1 MPRHDKLRTV
11 WITLAML
18 ALATQPGCEYDR
30 EKPIFMAPG
39 SYGDIAVVVS
49 SDALTGALDT
59 FQAAFNQTFTFVLV
73 EEDLFRLD
81 FYGPD
86 RWELAKGYKNIIF
99 VWRVGDGGA
108 VEKYLRNK
116 LTSEGE
122 ARASTA
128 GGVLLQ
134 IEEPFASYQHA
145 LVAAG
150 TDRNS
155 LISFMRN
162 HAVEI
167 REVFETT
174 SARRIMRR
182 YRHTGLNVEAMDRV
196 WLRHHFF
203 LEMPAEFALNQD
215 SPDGFGAVEFMQT
228 GPSRGLTI
236 AWTHSVDPQ
245 FLLSRRDLLLQWR
258 EEIAAKMHGDEI
270 VPEAVVWKQDV
281 IAGLPAVRLEGAWN
295 SQRFTG
301 GGPFWAWFIADPAG
315 QRVFCLDALCYAPGV
330 DKMDYFR
337 RMQAILQTF
346 SLQRPQA

>member
-1 MPRHDKLRTV
+1 VPRRLV
-11 WITLAML
+11 PLLAML
-18 ALATQPGCEYDR
+18 AMLTLPACEYDR

-49 SDALTGALDT
+49 SAALAGALGT
-59 FQAAFNQTFTFVLV
+59 FQTAFNQSFTFVLV
-73 EEDLFRLD
+73 EEDLFKLD
-81 FYGPD
+81 VYEPD
-86 RWELAKGYKNIIF
+86 RWDLCKGYKNIIF
-99 VWRVGDGGA
+99 VWRVGDGGP
-108 VEKYLRNK
+108 VEKFLRNQ
-116 LTSEGE
+116 LTEEGE
-122 ARASTA
+122 ARAAVAS
-128 GGVLLQ
+128 GVLLQ

-162 HAVEI
+162 HAVEM

-182 YRHTGLNVEAMDRV
+182 YRHTGLNAEAMDQV
-196 WLRHHFF
+196 WLRHRFF
-203 LEMPAEFALNQD
+203 LELPAEFVLNQD
-215 SPDGFGAVEFMQT
+215 SPDGFGGVEFMQT

-236 AWTHSVDPQ
+236 AWTQSVDPQ
-245 FLLSRRDLLLQWR
+245 FLLGRRDLLLQWR
-258 EEIAAKMHGDEI
+258 QEIASKLHQDEI
-270 VPEAVVWKQDV
+270 VPESLVWKEDE

-295 SQRFTG
+295 SQRFDG
-301 GGPFWAWFIADPAG
+301 GGPFWAWFVADPEG

-346 SLQRPQA
+346 SLQRPRA